1 MKKRIPFCHFT
12 PLVSILFLLYANP
25 RQTLAAE
32 ADHKL
37 NVLVIFAHPDEGEI
51 YAGGI
56 SAIYSKMGHSVRFLS
71 LTNGDAG
78 HWSMNPDSL
87 AKRRYNEA
95 MEAKKILGLADYEIL
110 DFHDGKLKNSP
121 EIQKIVANR
130 IEKWKSDIVLLY
142 YPIVTEPGGH
152 NDNMQAGLI
161 ARDAASLVK
170 MEKMPLFL
178 YMRDYFTTG
187 FSHIPDI
194 AFNIEDVWDI
204 KLLAM
209 KAHESQVVEANPHA
223 DGILDEVLKSET
235 KRQEY
240 LFYNSYP
247 FSRITPDIKLAIK
260 KWYGSDKA
268 EQISWVEAFEF
279 AEIGRQINNQAIAE
293 LFPMLPAPYTLQGK
307 TAWLDTGIDL
317 VSGQGVEIRA
327 EGEVVWKKEG
337 YNWCSPDGNS
347 PYTRWGKRPVLGS
360 GVGALIGRIG
370 QSSEYTFFIG
380 NNLSMEACADGR
392 LFIGINDDNTSDN
405 AGFFSVWIKR
415 ILIQK
420 P

>member
-1 MKKRIPFCHFT
+1 MKKRDSFCRFAK
-12 PLVSILFLLYANP
+12 LAVIFLLLSASP
-25 RQTLAAE
+25 RHIFASE
-32 ADHKL
+32 AHHKI
-37 NVLVIFAHPDEGEI
+37 NVIVIFAHPDEGEI

-56 SAIYSKMGHSVRFLS
+56 SAIYSKLGHNVKFLS

-110 DFHDGKLKNSP
+110 GNHDGKLKNSQ
-121 EIQKIVANR
+121 ELQKIVADR
-130 IEKWKSDIVLLY
+130 IEKWKSDIVFLY

-161 ARDAASLVK
+161 VHDAASFIK
-170 MEKMPLFL
+170 MEKMPLFM

-194 AFNIEDVWDI
+194 AFNIEDVWDT

-223 DGILDEVLKSET
+223 DGILDEVLKSEA

-240 LFYNSYP
+240 LFYNSFP
-247 FSRITPDIKLAIK
+247 FSRITPDIRLALK
-260 KWYGSDKA
+260 KWYGSDFADRIK
-268 EQISWVEAFEF
+268 WTEAFEF
-279 AEIGRQINNQAIAE
+279 AEIGRQINNQAVAE
-293 LFPMLPAPYTLQGK
+293 LFPMLPVPYTLPGK

-317 VSGQGVEIRA
+317 VTGQRADIRA

-337 YNWCSPDGNS
+337 YNWCGPDGNS
-347 PYTRWGKRPVLGS
+347 PYTRWGKRPVPGT
-360 GVGALIGRIG
+360 GVGALIGKIG
-370 QSSEYTFFIG
+370 QSSDYTFFIG
-380 NNLSMEACADGR
+380 NSLSVEACANGR

-405 AGFFSVWIKR
+405 AGFFSVWIQTTLNR
-415 ILIQK
+415 K